1 MSEAN
6 PNQPNAARR
15 TAAARNARAGKR
27 PTTRRVTTAKT
38 TNEDQTSADQTGTP
52 TQKPNPKV
60 FLKKFCPVYVIKSRG
75 DVTDCAICRNQ
86 LHEVCIRCQANG
98 ISDPSNCVVVEGV
111 CGHKFHNHC
120 ISEWLKHSP
129 RCPVGY
135 CGLLWENA

>member
-1 MSEAN
+1 ML
-6 PNQPNAARR
+6 QPNAARR

-27 PTTRRVTTAKT
+27 PTTRRVATAKT
-38 TNEDQTSADQTGTP
+38 TNEDQTTADQTGTP

-60 FLKKFCPVYVIKSRG
+60 FLKKFCPVYVIKSSG
-75 DVTDCAICRNQ
+75 DVTDCAICRKQ
-86 LHEVCIRCQANG
+86 IHEVCIRCQANG

-120 ISEWLKHSP
+120 ISKWLEHSP